1 MMPAIFVLLVAL
13 AGWAAT
19 QPDATAGY
27 AFYLSFDLAT
37 VEENFFSILGPAA
50 GQALFTLSLGAG
62 TMITYASY
70 LGEDRS
76 LPFDAGSIA
85 VLNTLVGVLAGLVV
99 FPLLFSLGVEPGSPG
114 PGALFV
120 SIAGAFARLPAGT
133 LIAAVFFGVVALAAL
148 SSSISMLEIPVS
160 FLVDE
165 FGLDRRRAVAASLA
179 VFAVTGAAN
188 ALDAAVFQLF
198 AVTLV
203 DRFLTAGLA
212 AFLLFVGWV
221 LGRDAIEEFRAGA
234 GDVASRLATPWL
246 YAVGVVLPVFLVF
259 TLLTGLGLEARVGFW
274 PTVALAVGVGA
285 VAFAGLRSSKSV
297 V

>member
-179 VFAVTGAAN
+179 VFALTGAAN

-221 LGRDAIEEFRAGA
+221 LGRDAIAEFRAGA
-234 GDVASRLATPWL
+234 GDAASRLATPWL